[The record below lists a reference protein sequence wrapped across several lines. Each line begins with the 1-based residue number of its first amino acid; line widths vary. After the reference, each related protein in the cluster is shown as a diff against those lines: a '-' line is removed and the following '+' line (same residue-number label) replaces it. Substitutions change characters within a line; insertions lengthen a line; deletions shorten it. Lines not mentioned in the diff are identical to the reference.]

1 MGVAQSVV
9 YILDDDYRIRE
20 ALASLLDSEGIASVS
35 FESPAQYLAF
45 RRQDAVSCLILDL
58 DLPGMSGLELQ
69 EEMSCTDAPPII
81 FLSGHGDIPS
91 SVKAMKAGAAEFLVK
106 PFDEGEILQAIQKAF
121 ELDRI
126 SRVKKAEMRD
136 LRQHYESLTPRE
148 REVLP
153 LIVAGLLNKQTAAE
167 LGKSEITVRVQ
178 RGHIMRK
185 MAAESLAD
193 LVKKATKLGIQ

>member
-1 MGVAQSVV
+1 MGVEQSVV

-20 ALASLLDSEGIASVS
+20 ALASLLDSEGITSVS

-45 RRQDAVSCLILDL
+45 QRQDAVSCLI
-58 DLPGMSGLELQ
+58 LELQ

-106 PFDEGEILQAIQKAF
+106 PFDEGEILQAIRKAF
-121 ELDRI
+121 DLDRA

-136 LRQHYESLTPRE
+136 LRQHYESLTLRE